1 MKKHWL
7 KIAAA
12 VFAILLLAILLIPL
26 FVNANTFRPTL
37 ENQLSQALGRKATLG
52 NLSFSIFSGSLVA
65 DNISIADD
73 PAFSTK
79 PFIEAKSLHIGVET
93 GPLIFHR
100 QLIVTSFVA
109 DSPAIN
115 VVHAANGT
123 WNYSSMGRTATSRP
137 QAQQPGSA
145 FPDFTVGEIKIENGS
160 ATVLSQPPSGQPIVY
175 SNVNFSAQ
183 QFSFSKSFPFQL
195 SANLPGDGSLEVE
208 GRAGPVNQKDASD
221 TPFNAKVNLKH
232 FDPVAAGVLQAN
244 QGISMLGDITA
255 QAASN
260 GQTLTSNGTVHADR
274 LKLVANGSP
283 APRPVDV
290 TYTIHHNLDARTGQI
305 DSLKINT
312 GAVAVQTNGTYQMT
326 GPQTTIA
333 FHVSAPSLPID
344 QVEALLPA
352 AGVHLPSGSRLQG
365 GTLTANLNVTG
376 TANAPTISGPVEV
389 DNTRLAGFDLGS
401 KIGGLKPVS
410 GSQGGTPIQTLR
422 ANVNSS
428 PAGTRIDNL
437 YVSVPSL
444 GTADGSGTVSAAG
457 GLNFHV
463 VAKLNPG
470 SGVASQAL
478 GGLTSVSGN
487 VGQNI
492 TSIAAKGIPINITG
506 TTTNPVIQADLSS
519 ILRQNAGNIIQQQ
532 LQQRLGNKQQQGN
545 PADLLNRLI
554 PH

>member
-1 MKKHWL
+1 VKKHWL
-7 KIAAA
+7 RIVAA
-12 VFAILLLAILLIPL
+12 VFAILLLAVLLIPL

-37 ENQLSQALGRKATLG
+37 ENQLSQALGRKVTLG

-115 VVHAANGT
+115 LVHAENGT
-123 WNYSSMGRTATSRP
+123 WNYSSMGRTAASRTQTP
-137 QAQQPGSA
+137 QQESA
-145 FPDFTVGEIKIENGS
+145 FPNFTVGEIKIQNGS
-160 ATVLSQPPSGQPIVY
+160 ATVSSLPPSGQPIVY
-175 SNVNFSAQ
+175 SKLNFSAQ
-183 QFSFSKSFPFQL
+183 QFSFSKYFPFQL
-195 SANLPGDGSLEVE
+195 SAGLPGDGSLEVD
-208 GRAGPVNQKDASD
+208 GTAGPVNQKDASD
-221 TPFNAKVNLKH
+221 TPFNVKVNLKH
-232 FDPVAAGVLQAN
+232 FDPVAAGVLQPSE
-244 QGISMLGDITA
+244 GISMLGDIA
-255 QAASN
+255 GQATSD
-260 GQTLTSNGTVHADR
+260 GQTVASNGTVHADR

-283 APRPVDV
+283 TPRPVDI
-290 TYTIHHNLDARTGQI
+290 TYTIHHILDPRTGKI

-312 GAVAVQTNGTYQMT
+312 GGVAVQTNGTYQIT
-326 GPQTTIA
+326 GPRTILNL
-333 FHVSAPSLPID
+333 HVSAPNLPID

-352 AGVHLPSGSRLQG
+352 AGVRLPSGSKLQG

-376 TANAPTISGPVEV
+376 PANAPTISGPVQV

-422 ANVNSS
+422 ANVTSS

-437 YVSVPSL
+437 YIAVPSL
-444 GTADGSGTVSAAG
+444 GTAAGAGTVSPAG

-470 SGVASQAL
+470 AGVAGQAL
-478 GGLTSVSGN
+478 GGLTAVSGG
-487 VGQNI
+487 VGQTI
-492 TSIAAKGIPINITG
+492 TSVAANGIPVNITG
-506 TTTNPVIQADLSS
+506 TTANPVIQADLSS
-519 ILRQNAGNIIQQQ
+519 IVKQNAGNIIQQQ
-532 LQQRLGNKQQQGN
+532 LQQRLGNKQQGN
-545 PADLLNRLI
+545 PADLLNKLI

>member
-7 KIAAA
+7 RIAAV
-12 VFAILLLAILLIPL
+12 VFAILLIAILVIPL
-26 FVNANTFRPTL
+26 FVNANTFRPML
-37 ENQLSQALGRKATLG
+37 ENQLSQALGRKVTLG
-52 NLSFSIFSGSLVA
+52 NLSFSIFSGNLVT
-65 DNISIADD
+65 DDISIADD
-73 PAFSTK
+73 PAFSPK
-79 PFIEAKSLHIGVET
+79 PFIEAKSLQIGVKT

-115 VVHAANGT
+115 LVHAENGT
-123 WNYSSMGRTATSRP
+123 WNYSSMGHTAARDT
-137 QAQQPGSA
+137 QAQQQQSA
-145 FPDFTVGEIKIENGS
+145 LPKLTVGEIKIENGS
-160 ATVLSQPPSGQPIVY
+160 ATVSSQAPSGQTIVY
-175 SNVNFSAQ
+175 NKVNFSAQ
-183 QFSFSKSFPFQL
+183 QFSSSKNFPFQL
-195 SANLPGDGSLEVE
+195 SASLPADGSLDVD
-208 GRAGPVNQKDASD
+208 GRAGPVNEKDASD
-221 TPFNAKVNLKH
+221 TPFNAKIDVKH
-232 FDPVAAGVLQAN
+232 FDPVASGILQAN
-244 QGISMLGDITA
+244 QGISMLANVAA
-255 QAASN
+255 QATSD
-260 GQTLTSNGTVHADR
+260 GQMLSSNGTIHADH

-290 TYTIHHNLDARTGQI
+290 TYTIRHNLDGRSGQI

-312 GAVAVQTNGTYQMT
+312 GAVAVQTNGTYEIT
-326 GPQTTIA
+326 GPQTTLA
-333 FHVSAPSLPID
+333 LRVSAPSLPID

-352 AGVHLPSGSRLQG
+352 AGVHLPSGSKLQG
-365 GTLTANLNVTG
+365 GTLTANLNVSG

-410 GSQGGTPIQTLR
+410 GSQGGTAIQTLR
-422 ANVNSS
+422 ANINSS

-444 GTADGSGTVSAAG
+444 GTADGSGTVSPTG
-457 GLNFHV
+457 GLTFHV

-470 SGVASQAL
+470 AGVAGQAL
-478 GGLTSVSGN
+478 GGLTAVSGG

-519 ILRQNAGNIIQQQ
+519 ILSQNAGNIIQQQ

-545 PADLLNRLI
+545 PADLLKRI

>member
-1 MKKHWL
+1 MKRHWL
-7 KIAAA
+7 KIVAA
-12 VFAILLLAILLIPL
+12 VFAILLLAVLLIPL

-37 ENQLSQALGRKATLG
+37 ENQLSQALGRKVTLG

-115 VVHAANGT
+115 LVHAENGT
-123 WNYSSMGRTATSRP
+123 WNYSSMGRTATSRT
-137 QAQQPGSA
+137 QAQQQESA
-145 FPDFTVGEIKIENGS
+145 FPNFTVGEIKIQNGS
-160 ATVLSQPPSGQPIVY
+160 ATVSSLPPSGQPIVY
-175 SNVNFSAQ
+175 SKLNFSAQ
-183 QFSFSKSFPFQL
+183 QFSFSKYFPFQL
-195 SANLPGDGSLEVE
+195 SASLPGDGSLK
-208 GRAGPVNQKDASD
+208 GDGTAGPINQKDASD
-221 TPFNAKVNLKH
+221 TPFNVKINLKH
-232 FDPVAAGVLQAN
+232 FDPVASGVLQPSE
-244 QGISMLGDITA
+244 GISMLGDIAA
-255 QAASN
+255 QATSD
-260 GQTLTSNGTVHADR
+260 GQTVASNGTVHADR

-283 APRPVDV
+283 TPRPVDI
-290 TYTIHHNLDARTGQI
+290 TYTIHHNLDSRTGKI

-312 GAVAVQTNGTYQMT
+312 GAVAVQTNGTYQIT
-326 GPQTTIA
+326 GPRTMLSL
-333 FHVSAPSLPID
+333 HVSAPNLPID

-352 AGVHLPSGSRLQG
+352 AGVRLPSGSKLQG

-376 TANAPTISGPVEV
+376 PANAPTISGPVQV

-410 GSQGGTPIQTLR
+410 GSQGGTPIQTMR

-437 YVSVPSL
+437 YIAVPSL
-444 GTADGSGTVSAAG
+444 GTAAGAGTVSPAG

-470 SGVASQAL
+470 AGVAGQAL
-478 GGLTSVSGN
+478 GGLTAVSGS
-487 VGQNI
+487 VGQTI
-492 TSIAAKGIPINITG
+492 TSVAANGIPINITG
-506 TTTNPVIQADLSS
+506 TTANPVIQADLSS
-519 ILRQNAGNIIQQQ
+519 IVKQNAGNIIQQQ
-532 LQQRLGNKQQQGN
+532 LQQRLGNKQQGN
-545 PADLLNRLI
+545 PADLLNKFI

>member
-1 MKKHWL
+1 MTKHWL
-7 KIAAA
+7 KIAAL
-12 VFAILLLAILLIPL
+12 VFTILLIAILVIPL
-26 FVNANTFRPTL
+26 FVNANTFRPML
-37 ENQLSQALGRKATLG
+37 ENQLSQALGRKVTLR
-52 NLSFSIFSGSLVA
+52 NLSFSIFSGNLVA
-65 DNISIADD
+65 DDISIADD
-73 PAFSTK
+73 PAFSPR
-79 PFIEAKSLHIGVET
+79 PFIGAKSLHIGVKT

-100 QLIVTSFVA
+100 QLIVTSLVA

-115 VVHAANGT
+115 LVHGENGT
-123 WNYSSMGRTATSRP
+123 WNYSSMGHTAARDT
-137 QAQQPGSA
+137 QAQQQSA
-145 FPDFTVGEIKIENGS
+145 FPNLTVGEIKIENGS
-160 ATVLSQPPSGQPIVY
+160 ATVSSQPPSGQPIVY
-175 SNVNFSAQ
+175 NKVNFSAQ
-183 QFSFSKSFPFQL
+183 QFSSSKNFPFQL
-195 SANLPGDGSLEVE
+195 SASLPADSSLDVD
-208 GRAGPVNQKDASD
+208 GRAGPVNEKDASD
-221 TPFNAKVNLKH
+221 TPFNATIDVKH
-232 FDPVAAGVLQAN
+232 FDPVASGILQAD
-244 QGISMLGDITA
+244 QGISMLANIAA
-255 QAASN
+255 QATSD
-260 GQTLTSNGTVHADR
+260 GQMLSSYGTIHADR

-290 TYTIHHNLDARTGQI
+290 IYTIRHNLDARRGQI
-305 DSLKINT
+305 DSVKINT
-312 GAVAVQTNGTYQMT
+312 GAVAVQTNGTYQIT
-326 GPQTTIA
+326 GPQTTLA
-333 FHVSAPSLPID
+333 LRVSAPSLPID

-352 AGVHLPSGSRLQG
+352 AGVHLPSGSKLQG

-410 GSQGGTPIQTLR
+410 GSQGGTAIQTLR

-444 GTADGSGTVSAAG
+444 GTADGSGTVSPAG

-470 SGVASQAL
+470 AGVAGQAL
-478 GGLTSVSGN
+478 GGLTAVSGG

-545 PADLLNRLI
+545 PADLLNKLI